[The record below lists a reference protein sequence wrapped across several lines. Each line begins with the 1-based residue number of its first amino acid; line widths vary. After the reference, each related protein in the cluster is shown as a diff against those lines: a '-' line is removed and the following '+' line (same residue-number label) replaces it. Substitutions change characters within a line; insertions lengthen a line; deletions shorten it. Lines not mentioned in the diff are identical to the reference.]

1 VIRAPRLLI
10 SLVASAFLLSACG
23 SDVPRSAVATVDGV
37 EVARADLEDWVRQ
50 AKTANPA
57 IDEAA
62 LQRDLLGRAIQ
73 ARIVGLLLA
82 DLELEVTSADIE
94 RVRAAIAEEIGGADA
109 LASTLADVGFA
120 EDFFTSVFLYIEAS
134 IDAIVATLAV
144 GRVSETRTARHILVD
159 SAEEADEIVQLLR
172 DGADFGE
179 LARERSADPG
189 SAQAGGVLGAQER
202 GVFVPEFDAAVWSAA
217 LGVVLDPVESQFGFH
232 IIEVVA
238 EDTTR
243 AEDLSLNEQRL
254 LVAEELNGILGDA
267 VDRYEVLVDRRIG
280 TWDQNSGTVQPADAL
295 R

>member
-1 VIRAPRLLI
+1 
-10 SLVASAFLLSACG
+10 
-23 SDVPRSAVATVDGV
+23 VPRSAAATVGGV
-37 EVARADLEDWVRQ
+37 EIARADLEDWVRQ

-172 DGADFGE
+172 DGADFAE

-243 AEDLSLNEQRL
+243 AEALSLNEQRL
-254 LVAEELNGILGDA
+254 LVAEELDGILGDA

>member
-1 VIRAPRLLI
+1 MIRAPRLFI
-10 SLVASAFLLSACG
+10 SLVASALLLSACG
-23 SDVPRSAVATVDGV
+23 SDVPRSAAATVGGA

-73 ARIVGLLLA
+73 ARIVEFLLA
-82 DLELEVTSADIE
+82 DLELEVTSVDIE
-94 RVRAAIAEEIGGADA
+94 RVRAAIAQEIGGPDE

-120 EDFFTSVFLYIEAS
+120 EDFFTTVFLSIEAS

-144 GRVSETRTARHILVD
+144 GRVNETRTARHILVD

-172 DGADFGE
+172 DGADFAD
-179 LARERSADPG
+179 LARERSGDPG
-189 SAQAGGVLGAQER
+189 SAQDGGSLGAQGR
-202 GVFVPEFDAAVWSAA
+202 DVFVPEFDAAVWSAA

-254 LVAEELNGILGDA
+254 LVAADLDAILGAA

-280 TWDQNSGTVQPADAL
+280 TWDQNSGTVRPADAL

>member
-1 VIRAPRLLI
+1 MIRAPRLFI
-10 SLVASAFLLSACG
+10 SLVASALLLSACG
-23 SDVPRSAVATVDGV
+23 SDVPRSAAATVGGA

-73 ARIVGLLLA
+73 ARIVEFLLA
-82 DLELEVTSADIE
+82 DLELEVTSVDIE
-94 RVRAAIAEEIGGADA
+94 RVRAAIAQEIGGPDE

-120 EDFFTSVFLYIEAS
+120 EDFFTTVFLSIEAS

-144 GRVSETRTARHILVD
+144 GRVNETRTARHILVD

-172 DGADFGE
+172 DGADFAD
-179 LARERSADPG
+179 LARERSGDPG
-189 SAQAGGVLGAQER
+189 SAQDGGSLGAEER

-217 LGVVLDPVESQFGFH
+217 LDVVLDPVESQFGFH

-254 LVAEELNGILGDA
+254 LVAADLDAILGAA

-280 TWDQNSGTVQPADAL
+280 TWDQNSGTVRPADAL